1 MAEYGFVYCL
11 SNRGMAGVYKIGFT
25 RNSPHL
31 RAQQL
36 SAPTGVPAEFEVEWY
51 AECEEAD
58 VLEKELHDR
67 FSFDR
72 VSSSRE
78 FFRGCPIEMFNALD
92 YRQVSYWLS
101 PDHLFRIE
109 REKKKLAVVV

>member
-11 SNRGMAGVYKIGFT
+11 SNACMPGVYKIGFT
-25 RNSPHL
+25 RGSPHF

-36 SAPTGVPAEFEVEWY
+36 SAPTGVPVPFEVEWY
-51 AECEEAD
+51 VETECAD
-58 VLEKELHDR
+58 LLEKDVHDR

-72 VSSSRE
+72 VHGSRE
-78 FFRGCPIEMFNALD
+78 FFRVCPIDVFEYLD
-92 YRQVSYWLS
+92 GRHASDWRS

-109 REKKKLAVVV
+109 KKRKSLALAG